1 MTSKSRIRSS
11 QMAILGGSGLG
22 SGLLELLGLD
32 FDFLIPP
39 ELGSGLLEPPGW
51 ILSPPGTYWGPSTNG
66 YKRFSPPVLNLFS
79 STSHKH
85 GAHHRMLCCRRS
97 NINVSISTGITNIC
111 TIIQRY
117 QLPTST
123 LSAAAQHHDQHQD
136 RQCNSNGAKSTV
148 AKTQPAAVKTTA
160 ATSSIAAQ

>member
-1 MTSKSRIRSS
+1 
-11 QMAILGGSGLG
+11 MAVLGGSGFD
-22 SGLLELLGLD
+22 SCLLELLGLD
-32 FDFLIPP
+32 FDVLGPP
-39 ELGSGLLEPPGW
+39 ELGFGLLEPPGW
-51 ILSPPGTYWGPSTNG
+51 TQPAWDLLEGPPTSC
-66 YKRFSPPVLNLFS
+66 YKRFSLPVLDLFS

-85 GAHHRMLCCRRS
+85 GAHHRMLSCRRS
-97 NINVSISTGITNIC
+97 NINVSINISITNIC

-148 AKTQPAAVKTTA
+148 AKTLPAAVKTTA
-160 ATSSIAAQ
+160 ATSSIAA